1 MPIVWSVVLVCSL
14 ILVQIVLVDQNYMG
28 EWTFDVMVGV
38 ITGLDLSL
46 VVVDLHKSVDHYVG
60 FSERHST
67 RSHLWS
73 TLRG

>member
-1 MPIVWSVVLVCSL
+1 
-14 ILVQIVLVDQNYMG
+14 MG
-28 EWTFDVMVGV
+28 EWTFDVIVGV

-60 FSERHST
+60 FSERHS

>member
-1 MPIVWSVVLVCSL
+1 
-14 ILVQIVLVDQNYMG
+14 MG
-28 EWTFDVMVGV
+28 KWTFDVMVGV

-60 FSERHST
+60 FSERHSP
-67 RSHLWS
+67 RSRLWS

>member
-14 ILVQIVLVDQNYMG
+14 ILVQCWWTKNYMG
-28 EWTFDVMVGV
+28 KWTFDVMVGV